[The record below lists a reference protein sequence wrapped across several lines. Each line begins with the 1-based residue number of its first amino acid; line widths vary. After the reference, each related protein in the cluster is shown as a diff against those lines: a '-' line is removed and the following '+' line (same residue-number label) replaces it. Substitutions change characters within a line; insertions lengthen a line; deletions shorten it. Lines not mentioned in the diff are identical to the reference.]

1 MGCESPA
8 PSHPPAWRGGSPRGR
23 GMVSAHRSDST
34 NPDSWWQWD
43 AANLQRFHASAQ
55 RVAELCCLCVDKA
68 RQQPRGGSW
77 GRGMGDTAPAE
88 NLGLLLARLS
98 APVVLLCSLGQA
110 GGFLSLLMLF
120 GLSLQSGQFNEDMIP
135 TVGFNMRKITKGNV
149 TIKLWDIG
157 GQPRFRSMWERYCR
171 GVSAIVYMVDAA
183 DQEKIEASKNELH
196 NLLDKP
202 QLQGIPVS
210 CCLGGIPSPSA
221 THTIPTA
228 THTTSP
234 LHSY

>member
-1 MGCESPA
+1 MISSPRCGVGCESPA

-23 GMVSAHRSDST
+23 GMVSAHGSDST

-149 TIKLWDIG
+149 TIKV
-157 GQPRFRSMWERYCR
+157 RCRRYLQC
-171 GVSAIVYMVDAA
+171 G
-183 DQEKIEASKNELH
+183 
-196 NLLDKP
+196 LL
-202 QLQGIPVS
+202 G
-210 CCLGGIPSPSA
+210 
-221 THTIPTA
+221 
-228 THTTSP
+228 
-234 LHSY
+234 